1 MAVKLSNFIIAA
13 SILLL
18 FASVSSAQTI
28 QYLSPRPDSRYNAE
42 KSTIIVGFDKT
53 LEQGFI
59 KAARINVSGSKSGM
73 HTGTIIPVE
82 GNTKLIFKPDV
93 RFAAGET
100 VTITGLDGKL
110 NYEFRVS
117 SSTIKTNVEENIKKE
132 LRTDNVYL
140 GPKNPDEIPSFVIV
154 QDGPTSS
161 GYLFFSNFSNSYVS
175 SYLLAINNNGT
186 PYFSKLLAARGY
198 DFKRQPNNTYTYFD
212 EMKHFYLGLDANFQ
226 VVDSFYCSY
235 EYATDFHEARLETD
249 GSAWLMAYNTQ
260 IIDMSQIVPGGKLNA
275 QVTGLIIQKINPN
288 KEVVFQWSSWDH
300 IPITDATHENLQST
314 SIDYV
319 HGNAIEPM
327 DDNSILLSSRH
338 LDEITKIS
346 TNTGEIIWRLGGKQN
361 QFTFINDTIK
371 FSHQHS
377 INYLGDNHYLLFDNG
392 NYHTPSFSRAV
403 EYKLEETSMTATKV
417 WEYRNN
423 PNIYSYAMGSVQ
435 RLANGNTLIGWGS
448 ASTTISEVNSQG
460 QLLYQLSLPA
470 GQMSYRAF
478 RFEPI
483 LATNEGGSETAVDYT
498 LSQNY
503 PNPFNPSTTIKFSL
517 QEASFVN
524 LSIYDITG
532 KKVSELI
539 NRRMQ
544 AGQYAETWNASNFT
558 SGVYFY
564 VLSSDKFSSTKKMIL
579 LK

>member
-59 KAARINVSGSKSGM
+59 KAARINVSGSKSGT
-73 HTGTIIPVE
+73 HTGTIVSVE
-82 GNTKLIFKPDV
+82 GNTKLIFKPDG

-100 VTITGLDGKL
+100 VTVTGLGGKL

-117 SSTIKTNVEENIKKE
+117 SSTVKTNVEENIKKE
-132 LRTDNVYL
+132 LRTDDVYL
-140 GPKNPDEIPSFVIV
+140 GPKSPDEIPSFVIV

-161 GYLFFSNFSNSYVS
+161 GYLFFSNFNSSFVS

-186 PYFSKLLAARGY
+186 PYFSRLLAARGY
-198 DFKRQPNNTYTYFD
+198 DFKRQPNNMYTYFD

-235 EYATDFHEARLETD
+235 EYATDFHEAQLEAD

-260 IIDMSQIVPGGKLNA
+260 IIDMRLIVPGGKQNA
-275 QVTGLIIQKINPN
+275 QVTGLIIQKINAN
-288 KEVVFQWSSWDH
+288 KEVVFEWSSWDH
-300 IPITDATHENLQST
+300 IPITDATHENLQSAN
-314 SIDYV
+314 IDYV
-319 HGNAIEPM
+319 HGNSIEPM
-327 DDNSILLSSRH
+327 DDNSILISSRH

-346 TNTGEIIWRLGGKQN
+346 TTTGEIIWRLGGKQN
-361 QFTFINDTIK
+361 QFTFVNDTIK

-377 INYLGDNHYLLFDNG
+377 INYLGDGHYLLFDNG

-403 EYKLEETSMTATKV
+403 EYKLEETGMTATKV
-417 WEYRNN
+417 WEYRNS
-423 PNIYSYAMGSVQ
+423 PNIYSSAMGNVQ
-435 RLANGNTLIGWGS
+435 RLPNGNTLIGWGS
-448 ASTTISEVNSQG
+448 AATTISEVNSQG
-460 QLLYQLSLPA
+460 QLLYRLSLPA

-483 LATNEGGSETAVDYT
+483 QVTNAGGSETALDYS

-544 AGQYAETWNASNFT
+544 AGQYAEMWNASNFT